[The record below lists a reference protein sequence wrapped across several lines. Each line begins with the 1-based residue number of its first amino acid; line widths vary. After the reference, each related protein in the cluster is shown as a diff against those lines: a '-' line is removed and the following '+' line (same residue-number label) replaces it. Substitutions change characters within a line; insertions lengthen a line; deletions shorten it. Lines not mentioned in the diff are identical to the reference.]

1 MMILQKSIN
10 QKGDYIEK
18 KDNIKLRRN
27 TYAYFL
33 GCWYSV
39 IRFGCF

>member
-1 MMILQKSIN
+1 MTLRNLIN

-18 KDNIKLRRN
+18 KDIIKLRRN

-33 GCWYSV
+33 GCWHTA
-39 IRFGCF
+39 IRSGCF